1 MVTQRGHASHVWA
14 GRAAESI
21 KYILYFSRRLLHGQ
35 SLSRVEERAR
45 ICRLHINVWSRNA
58 GR

>member
-1 MVTQRGHASHVWA
+1 MVMQRGRASRVWA
-14 GRAAESI
+14 GRAPESI
-21 KYILYFSRRLLHGQ
+21 KYILYFSRRLLHGR

-45 ICRLHINVWSRNA
+45 ICRLHIKVWSRNA